1 MSKAKTAVVS
11 VFCLIAIAGCSGGG
25 STSGSNGHGDS
36 PASWFHKGY
45 HFARESIAKGE
56 PSDNAAA
63 FVKAGQDNQLSWCN
77 DAYAPIFQP
86 HAPARKQYEGVTTNA
101 PPRGKPT
108 SKASAQAY
116 QEWLAGCVAGLA
128 AKS

>member
-1 MSKAKTAVVS
+1 MSKARIAAVS
-11 VFCLIAIAGCSGGG
+11 VFCLIAIAGCGGGG
-25 STSGSNGHGDS
+25 STTGGSNGHGDS
-36 PASWFHKGY
+36 PASWFQKGY
-45 HFARESIAKGE
+45 HFARESVAKGE

-63 FVKAGQDNQLSWCN
+63 FAKAGQDNQLSWCN

-86 HAPARKQYEGVTTNA
+86 HATARKEYEGVTTNA

-108 SKASAQAY
+108 PYDQWIS
-116 QEWLAGCVAGLA
+116 GCAAGLA